1 MEKRLRDWLEGL
13 ERKREREK
21 ERKRER
27 ERERERERGGSGY
40 NLKKGFVEVEGGGGD
55 MWGEGGEVEVKE
67 DKRKES
73 EGWSG
78 KLINNSKE
86 QRTNFSIHVGKR

>member
-1 MEKRLRDWLEGL
+1 M
-13 ERKREREK
+13 
-21 ERKRER
+21 
-27 ERERERERGGSGY
+27 
-40 NLKKGFVEVEGGGGD
+40 EVEGGGGD

-67 DKRKES
+67 DKWKES